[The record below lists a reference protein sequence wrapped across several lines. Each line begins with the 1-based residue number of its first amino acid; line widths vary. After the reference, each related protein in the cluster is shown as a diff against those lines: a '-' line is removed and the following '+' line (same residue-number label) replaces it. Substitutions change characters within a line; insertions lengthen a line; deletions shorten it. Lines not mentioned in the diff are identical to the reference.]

1 MKKRVQELFEK
12 RGGMIWGC
20 LPPITL
26 LNKHLTGRTSYCV
39 CCDSLFAQT
48 LVSLELSHPS
58 PFFLQSAPCLFSS
71 STLGRLPSLSLNSRL
86 FDTACL
92 GGLLFTQTSK
102 SVFLVGVLYALSRF
116 FNMLVQSLSGVIL
129 LLNLAAKGRITKVY
143 VVFVTGML
151 LMPLDGVDVAEL
163 TAAAAALHD
172 RLLFPT
178 AVHLRRATA
187 KRAPN
192 NVGDL

>member
-1 MKKRVQELFEK
+1 
-12 RGGMIWGC
+12 MIWGC
-20 LPPITL
+20 LPPISL
-26 LNKHLTGRTSYCV
+26 LNKHLTGRASHCV

-48 LVSLELSHPS
+48 LVSLELSHSS

-71 STLGRLPSLSLNSRL
+71 SALGRLPSLSLNPRL
-86 FDTACL
+86 LDTAGL

-102 SVFLVGVLYALSRF
+102 PVFLVGVLYAPSRF
-116 FNMLVQSLSGVIL
+116 LNMLLQSLSRIIL

-143 VVFVTGML
+143 VVFVTCML
-151 LMPLDGVDVAEL
+151 LMPLDCVDVAEL

-178 AVHLRRATA
+178 AVHLRRTTA
-187 KRAPN
+187 KWAPN
-192 NVGDL
+192 NVGDI